1 MVKTN
6 DRTRPWKGNAA
17 EDNPP
22 VLEDWEYNLK
32 VDKYK
37 AQRNIC
43 DEQVLAWK
51 ENKAECYYLVF
62 VPLPRALEHQLKNS
76 SKWEETESNQDVVD
90 LLKMIR
96 NITHNKKATKKSV
109 MTIVESDVK
118 LFTIH
123 IGSGETLDEYYKVLR
138 PRLIP
143 STRTEATP
151 GITPWSTPC
160 TWRPF

>member
-1 MVKTN
+1 MV
-6 DRTRPWKGNAA
+6 
-17 EDNPP
+17 
-22 VLEDWEYNLK
+22 LSH
-32 VDKYK
+32 
-37 AQRNIC
+37 C
-43 DEQVLAWK
+43 
-51 ENKAECYYLVF
+51 
-62 VPLPRALEHQLKNS
+62 PRALEHQLKNS

-151 GITPWSTPC
+151 GTTPWSTLY
-160 TWRPF
+160 TWRLF